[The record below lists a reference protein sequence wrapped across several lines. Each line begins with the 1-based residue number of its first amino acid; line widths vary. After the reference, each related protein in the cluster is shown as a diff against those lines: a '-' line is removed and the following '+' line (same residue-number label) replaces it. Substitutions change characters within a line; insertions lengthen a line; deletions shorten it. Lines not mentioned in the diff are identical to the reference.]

1 MRISRNWKSV
11 AAFVEFYLRIILNW
25 LIHRLWITFFDIVD
39 MWITFCRK
47 KVLDK
52 MKILWYNSAER
63 WRPAKLTEMST
74 QKFRQQNSTFF
85 DIFKISLNE
94 NDYQLRMVFSWERLS
109 IAVENDYQLTSICSW
124 EWFSIAVENDFHL
137 RKLLIRHNLQM
148 RMIISYSVGQNTS
161 HKLSEN
167 SKDLNFNIFVDFLK

>member
-52 MKILWYNSAER
+52 MKILWYNSAAR
-63 WRPAKLTEMST
+63 WRSAKLTEMST

-94 NDYQLRMVFSWERLS
+94 NNYQLRMVLSWERLS
-109 IAVENDYQLTSICSW
+109 INKHLQLRMIFIWERFSFDIICKW
-124 EWFSIAVENDFHL
+124 EWLSVTRWD
-137 RKLLIRHNLQM
+137 RIRPSNCQK
-148 RMIISYSVGQNTS
+148 IQKI
-161 HKLSEN
+161 
-167 SKDLNFNIFVDFLK
+167 

>member
-52 MKILWYNSAER
+52 MKILWYNSAAR
-63 WRPAKLTEMST
+63 WRSAKLTEMST

-94 NDYQLRMVFSWERLS
+94 NDYQLRSICSWERLS
-109 IAVENDYQLTSICSW
+109 ITVENDYQLTSICSW
-124 EWFSIAVENDFHL
+124 EWFSFEKA
-137 RKLLIRHNLQM
+137 
-148 RMIISYSVGQNTS
+148 YSVGQNTS
-161 HKLSEN
+161 LKLSEK

>member
-94 NDYQLRMVFSWERLS
+94 NDYQLRMVLSWERL
-109 IAVENDYQLTSICSW
+109 
-124 EWFSIAVENDFHL
+124 SIAVENDFHL

-148 RMIISYSVGQNTS
+148 SMIISYSVGQNTS

>member
-52 MKILWYNSAER
+52 MKILWYNSAAR
-63 WRPAKLTEMST
+63 WRSAKLTEMST

-94 NDYQLRMVFSWERLS
+94 NGYQLRSICSWERLS
-109 IAVENDYQLTSICSW
+109 INKHLQLRMIFIWESFSFDIICKW
-124 EWFSIAVENDFHL
+124 EWLSVTRWD
-137 RKLLIRHNLQM
+137 RIRPTNCQK
-148 RMIISYSVGQNTS
+148 IQKI
-161 HKLSEN
+161 
-167 SKDLNFNIFVDFLK
+167 

>member
-52 MKILWYNSAER
+52 MKILWYNSAAR
-63 WRPAKLTEMST
+63 WRSAKLTEMSI

-85 DIFKISLNE
+85 DISKISLNE
-94 NDYQLRMVFSWERLS
+94 NHSQLK
-109 IAVENDYQLTSICSW
+109 SICSW
-124 EWFSIAVENDFHL
+124 EWLSVVVENASHL
-137 RKLLIRHNLQM
+137 IQFANENDYQLLGGTEYVPQIVRKFKRF
-148 RMIISYSVGQNTS
+148 
-161 HKLSEN
+161 KL
-167 SKDLNFNIFVDFLK
+167 